1 MRLALNNVSYD
12 INNKNILKNIN
23 LNLSEGIHALLGLNG
38 AGKTSL
44 INLISTLLKPTKGE
58 ILFNDKSIIN
68 NPELL
73 QLNLGFISQNNGL
86 IQDFTVEENLIYFG
100 MLKGCNYKDLKK
112 NISKIY
118 SNFDLTSVKK
128 TKVLNLSGGLKQR
141 IGIALSL
148 INSPKILILDE
159 PLNNLDF
166 YEREKFYFLLKKI
179 SKDCIIIISTH
190 LIDEIENICDSVI
203 FMKEGNISFQGSVL
217 ESFNQMKLYVKEK
230 DIKYLEQNELLEQY
244 KLIKSTTIG
253 NSLRIRFFDTKKDN
267 TINPIFEDSFFYF
280 TKYISNE

>member
-253 NSLRIRFFDTKKDN
+253 NSLRIRFFDTEKDN